1 MIQIKLID
9 NQQDLQQ
16 VFRLRYAVYV
26 KELGAEMEHADHQ
39 RKEVR
44 EPWDETG
51 DNLGAWINGELVGCL
66 RINFGGQSDLS
77 EYQDFFDPIL
87 ADEYAGCP
95 LEHIS
100 VSSKFA
106 VHQRHRGAT
115 LAVRLA
121 QASYVQFQEKHSRA
135 NYLTCRPNLV
145 PMYRKLGFELCAS
158 AFHHHEAGW
167 ITPMVLVVQDYET
180 LRQIKSPF
188 ADICARYPINQ
199 EQATK
204 LRARLGTHRF
214 QRADDVR
221 EPHKKKNCSALFGS
235 ESRLSLGRS
244 FTACEGT
251 RNLFVA

>member
-1 MIQIKLID
+1 MTTIRLADKSPELTQIA
-9 NQQDLQQ
+9 
-16 VFRLRYAVYV
+16 RLRYAVYV
-26 KELGAEMEHADHQ
+26 EELGAKMEFADHE

-66 RINFGGQSDLS
+66 RINYGGQSDLS
-77 EYQDFFDPIL
+77 EYRDFFNPII
-87 ADEYAGCP
+87 ANQFANCP
-95 LEHIS
+95 LESIS

-106 VHQRHRGAT
+106 VHRRHRGVT

-121 QASYVQFQEKHSRA
+121 QASYVQFQEKKSRL

-145 PMYRKLGFELCAS
+145 EMYRKLGFQTCAP
-158 AFHHHEAGW
+158 AFFHHEAGW

-199 EQATK
+199 EQARE
-204 LRARLGTHRF
+204 LRGAY
-214 QRADDVR
+214 
-221 EPHKKKNCSALFGS
+221 
-235 ESRLSLGRS
+235 
-244 FTACEGT
+244 ACEW
-251 RNLFVA
+251 AMCA